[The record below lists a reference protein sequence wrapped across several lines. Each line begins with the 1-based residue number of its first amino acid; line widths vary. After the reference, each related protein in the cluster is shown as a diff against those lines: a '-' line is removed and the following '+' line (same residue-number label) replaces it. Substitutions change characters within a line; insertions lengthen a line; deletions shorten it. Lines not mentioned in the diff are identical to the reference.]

1 MLGFD
6 IFLSEFL
13 DYVLS
18 LSIERDSP
26 VNFGNMDFDYCVLFD
41 GVDYWLEIYPVALD
55 HYGMPYRNVLEV
67 DRHIVSSYFRVQG
80 GYIIF
85 LNPGKI
91 GIFFYQVY
99 IKRIWQDNYSVYSR
113 EYQSSKNKR

>member
-67 DRHIVSSYFRVQG
+67 DRHIVSSYFRV
-80 GYIIF
+80 
-85 LNPGKI
+85 
-91 GIFFYQVY
+91 
-99 IKRIWQDNYSVYSR
+99 
-113 EYQSSKNKR
+113 